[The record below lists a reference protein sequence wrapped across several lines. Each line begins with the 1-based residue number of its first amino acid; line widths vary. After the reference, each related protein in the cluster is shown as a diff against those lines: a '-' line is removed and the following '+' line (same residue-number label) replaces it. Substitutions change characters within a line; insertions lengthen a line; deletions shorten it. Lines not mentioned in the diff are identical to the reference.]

1 MKEMFERVIALKNYD
16 LKTLLANIDQYHI
29 EGRLTDEERLDLTM
43 QARKGAEPEYDY
55 AGEINALWVAV
66 RELQQTVKPP
76 AEEDEA
82 WPEFV
87 QPTHAGTPTMWATRS
102 PSRVSGTSAC
112 WPTAYGVRLTIPL
125 DGRNRHKRLSEMA
138 VVFICSKTKG
148 GLYHERLFH

>member
-1 MKEMFERVIALKNYD
+1 MKEMFEQVIAMKNYD

-55 AGEINALWVAV
+55 AGEINALWAAG
-66 RELQQTVKPP
+66 RELQQMVKPP

-87 QPTHAGTPTMWATRS
+87 QPTHAGTAYQVGDKVTFQGERYICVLAHCVWS
-102 PSRVSGTSAC
+102 PADYPAGWEKQA
-112 WPTAYGVRLTIPL
+112 
-125 DGRNRHKRLSEMA
+125 
-138 VVFICSKTKG
+138 
-148 GLYHERLFH
+148 